1 MARHKEFL
9 GMSKVTIYQFTVLD
23 PSRAER
29 LTSRRWGTREGIQS
43 RKDFAQIRILEDTAK
58 EVDASAVD
66 SMGFTKLDFDPA
78 PGRWPRR
85 IKRAS
90 EKEASNGFSY
100 PSWVDAL
107 VLTRWCWPDRSYSRP
122 FEETAA
128 PS

>member
-1 MARHKEFL
+1 
-9 GMSKVTIYQFTVLD
+9 MSKVTIYQFTVLD

-85 IKRAS
+85 DK
-90 EKEASNGFSY
+90 
-100 PSWVDAL
+100 
-107 VLTRWCWPDRSYSRP
+107 TR
-122 FEETAA
+122 
-128 PS
+128 